1 MRKIN
6 VKTYVS
12 PFRLFVSGGIV
23 MSLCIVTDP
32 LINDFG
38 PSRPAI
44 LIAKELNKKY
54 RVNMVSTYISE
65 NIRNKLESIGV
76 FPVNLGVKLHFS
88 DSSLAWI
95 EAWMREAFFSANCK
109 KLGFDHEDLVLNFSN
124 TIIIPSRAWF
134 VLGLTTRALD
144 NIKDELP
151 WYYKLVYKIARPL
164 FLYGDRRI
172 VRRGSRLSKV
182 IVATSRYCADIYEKF
197 GVKIDRVIY
206 VPIDCEK
213 FKPKRNNSYGDY
225 ALTYFGKETKFST
238 IKNLADA
245 NVKIKAFGSKLSYVP
260 RELRYH
266 KNIELLGRVSDEEL
280 IELYSS
286 ALFTVFPF
294 TNEEFG
300 YIPVESMACGTPV
313 LTFASQGPGETVI
326 NGKTGWLVK
335 NDEEMIKT
343 AKGIWRKGY
352 PEQMRRDCR
361 SRAIEFDAKNIAKQW
376 LDLLETTN

>member
-1 MRKIN
+1 
-6 VKTYVS
+6 
-12 PFRLFVSGGIV
+12 

-44 LIAKELNKKY
+44 LIARELSKKY
-54 RVNMVSTYISE
+54 RVKILSTYISE
-65 NIRNKLESIGV
+65 DILDKLEFFGI
-76 FPVNLGVKLHFS
+76 FPLSLGVKLHFS
-88 DSSLAWI
+88 DSSLAWV
-95 EAWMREAFFSANCK
+95 EAWMREAFFSANRK
-109 KLGFDHEDLVLNFSN
+109 KIRFDDGDLVLNFSN

-134 VLGLTTRALD
+134 VLGLTTYALD
-144 NIKDELP
+144 HIKDELP
-151 WYYKLVYKIARPL
+151 WYYKIIYKIGRPL
-164 FLYGDRRI
+164 ILYGDKRI
-172 VRRGSRLSKV
+172 VRRGSKLSGV
-182 IVATSRYCADIYEKF
+182 IVATSKYCADIYGKF
-197 GVKIDRVIY
+197 GVKIDRIIY

-213 FKPKRNNSYGDY
+213 FKPRPNTSYESY
-225 ALTYFGKETKFST
+225 VLTYFGKETKFST

-245 NVKIKAFGSKLSYVP
+245 DIKIKAFGSKLSYVP
-260 RELRYH
+260 KELRNH
-266 KNIELLGRVSDEEL
+266 RNIELLGRVSDEEL

-286 ALFTVFPF
+286 ALYTVFPF

-313 LTFASQGPGETVI
+313 LTFAYQGPGETVI

-343 AKGIWRKGY
+343 AKKIWMKGY

-361 SRAIEFDAKNIAKQW
+361 SRAFEFDVKNIAKQW
-376 LDLLETTN
+376 LNLLETIH